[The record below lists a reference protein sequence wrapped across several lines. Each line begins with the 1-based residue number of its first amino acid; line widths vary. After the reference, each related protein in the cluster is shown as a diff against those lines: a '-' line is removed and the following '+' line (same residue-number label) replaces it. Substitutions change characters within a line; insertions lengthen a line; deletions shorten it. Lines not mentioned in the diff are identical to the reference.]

1 MIADPLFAELSLRGW
16 DWRFGLFFE
25 LAGLTVVALMYLW
38 QSGPVRVISAIQVAA
53 LTLAV
58 AVLAIP
64 SYFVV
69 SYLGHPAGWIL
80 PVTGLLYFLGVAGV
94 IAING
99 GKMLMSRTMLC
110 GIRMAIVVAV
120 AFLLLRP
127 VWVNEKKGERRR
139 PVALLVDVSE
149 SMKSKDPRPGL
160 SDQWRIAIAYDLIE
174 PDKGIPES
182 QVVSAAAEGKLP
194 DKPPRIEIARAA
206 LLNPR
211 LNLIEKLR
219 SQSGPVEPS
228 TFGAKRVGR
237 EAFDT
242 RWIKEITA
250 PEPRTALA
258 DAVSELID
266 RDAKDLPAAIV
277 IVTDGREN
285 FSARRRSLDD
295 IARECER
302 LKVPLHIYGVG
313 SSAYGHVQ
321 LREALVP
328 DTVFVDD
335 IVAVPVRYRVKGVS
349 EGKAEIVLKYGDR
362 EVARKLIDPVRE
374 GDDLREV
381 LTFSPT
387 KEDALVKKPELTVT
401 VRVTTG
407 FGATAEILSDETVK
421 NVKVVDRKL
430 KVLVVDSLPRFD
442 FKFLQRALLR
452 DRRVEA
458 SFFLTEGDRQSM
470 KTGRPWVP
478 GFALA
483 RDEFRKELFEYDLL
497 IFGDI
502 PAAFWTP
509 EQQEVIKEF
518 VAEGGGMIHIAGK
531 WHAPAGWVKSPIA
544 DVLPVEFEAV
554 RFPIESPARPIGF
567 KPQVAPAAARSAVLS
582 LEDDPLDNARRWRAL
597 PEIYWHYPVTKL
609 KPAAEAFLI
618 HPTLKLADGKP
629 MPLLAGHY
637 YGKGY
642 VLFVGFDETW
652 RWRFNEADKY
662 FGRFW
667 SQAVYVAG
675 VPRTVGTKLTQ
686 LSMNTT
692 DPVQGKTGEVY
703 ARLFTKDFK
712 PVTADEIEARLV
724 KLDADPNEKDAN
736 VPVKLI
742 AIRGPDN
749 KPTGEYLATM
759 PFNRT
764 GRFALKV
771 DPNNGNPASLEYR
784 VSLPPEHELAP
795 GAMAE
800 GDMRKLA
807 EATGGGFYR
816 EEDLFKLPAAVKPQ
830 TAPFSI
836 RTEFILWNKWAM
848 ILLIVL
854 LTMEWVVR
862 KFNGLS

>member
-1 MIADPLFAELSLRGW
+1 MLSLFAELALRGW
-16 DWRFGLFFE
+16 HWGFGVGFGLI
-25 LAGLTVVALMYLW
+25 A
-38 QSGPVRVISAIQVAA
+38 
-53 LTLAV
+53 AV
-58 AVLAIP
+58 AVGMLYVRESP
-64 SYFVV
+64 R
-69 SYLGHPAGWIL
+69 LGFASRSAMA
-80 PVTGLLYFLGVAGV
+80 LLRIGIVA
-94 IAING
+94 
-99 GKMLMSRTMLC
+99 T
-110 GIRMAIVVAV
+110 V

-127 VWVNEKKGERRR
+127 VWVNERKGERRR

-149 SMKSKDPRPGL
+149 SMSSKDPRPGN
-160 SDQWRIAIAYDLIE
+160 SDQWRVALAYGFVP
-174 PDKGIPES
+174 PDKGIPDTPI
-182 QVVSAAAEGKLP
+182 VSAVGDGKMP
-194 DKPPRIEIARAA
+194 DKPSRIEIAREA
-206 LLNPR
+206 LLNTQ
-211 LNLIEKLR
+211 LNLLEQLR
-219 SQSGPVEPS
+219 STAGPVEPS
-228 TFGAKRVGR
+228 TFGANRVGH
-237 EAFDT
+237 ESIDT
-242 RWIKEITA
+242 RWLKDITA
-250 PEPRTALA
+250 NEPRTALA

-266 RDAKDLPAAIV
+266 RDEKDLPAAMV

-302 LKVPLHIYGVG
+302 LRVPLHIYGVG

-328 DTVFVDD
+328 DALFVDD
-335 IVAVPVRYRVKGVS
+335 TVAVPVRYRVKGVTD
-349 EGKAEIVLKYGDR
+349 GKAEIVLKYGDR
-362 EVARKLIDPVRE
+362 EVARKTIEPVRV
-374 GDDLREV
+374 GDDLREM
-381 LTFSPT
+381 LTFVPT
-387 KEDALVKKPELTVT
+387 KQDAEAKKPELTVT
-401 VRVTTG
+401 VRITTG
-407 FGATAEILSDETVK
+407 FGATAEILTDETVK

-470 KTGRPWVP
+470 KAGRPWVP
-478 GFALA
+478 GFALG

-497 IFGDI
+497 IFGDV
-502 PAAFWTP
+502 PGSFWTP
-509 EQQEVIKEF
+509 EQQDVIKQF
-518 VAEGGGMIHIAGK
+518 VAEGGGMVQIAGR
-531 WHAPAGWVKSPIA
+531 WHAPAGWAKSPIA
-544 DVLPVEFEAV
+544 DVLPLDFESV

-567 KPQVAPAAARSAVLS
+567 KPQVAPAAARAAVLS
-582 LEDDPLDNARRWRAL
+582 LEDDPLDNARRWRQL
-597 PEIYWHYPVTKL
+597 PEIFWHYPVTKL

-618 HPTLKLADGKP
+618 HPTAKLADGKP

-642 VLFVGFDETW
+642 VLFMGFDETW

-667 SQAVYVAG
+667 SQVVYVAG

-686 LSMNTT
+686 LSMNTI

-703 ARLFTKDFK
+703 ARLFTKDFQ
-712 PVTADEIEARLV
+712 PVTADEVEARLA

-736 VPVKLI
+736 VPVKLT

-749 KPTGEYLATM
+749 KPTGEYIATL

-771 DPNNGNPASLEYR
+771 DANNGNPANLEYR

-795 GAMAE
+795 GPMAE
-800 GDMRKLA
+800 GELRKLA
-807 EATGGGFYR
+807 ETTGGGFYR
-816 EEDLFKLPAAVKPQ
+816 EEDLHKLPAQVKPQ
-830 TAPFSI
+830 MSPFAI
-836 RTEFILWNKWAM
+836 RTEYILWNKWAM
-848 ILLIVL
+848 MLLIVL
-854 LTMEWVVR
+854 LSMEWVVR

>member
-1 MIADPLFAELSLRGW
+1 MASLAFIPDLAFRGW
-16 DWRFGLFFE
+16 PLWVGVVLGLIAVAAVGVLYVRESPRLGF
-25 LAGLTVVALMYLW
+25 APRALMALL
-38 QSGPVRVISAIQVAA
+38 RIAI
-53 LTLAV
+53 V
-58 AVLAIP
+58 AV
-64 SYFVV
+64 
-69 SYLGHPAGWIL
+69 
-80 PVTGLLYFLGVAGV
+80 
-94 IAING
+94 
-99 GKMLMSRTMLC
+99 
-110 GIRMAIVVAV
+110 V

-127 VWVNEKKGERRR
+127 VFVYENKGERQR
-139 PVALLVDVSE
+139 PVAVLVDVSE
-149 SMKSKDPRPGL
+149 SMKNRDPRPGNT
-160 SDQWRIAIAYDLIE
+160 DQWRVAIAYGFVP

-182 QVVSAAAEGKLP
+182 PVMSAVGEGKMP
-194 DKPPRIEIARAA
+194 DKPARFEIAREA
-206 LLNPR
+206 LLNPK
-211 LNLIEKLR
+211 LALLDKLR
-219 SQSGPVEPS
+219 EAGPVEPS
-228 TFGAKRVGR
+228 TFGLNRSGR
-237 EAFDT
+237 ESFDT
-242 RWIKEITA
+242 RWIKELNAT
-250 PEPRTALA
+250 EPRTALA
-258 DAVSELID
+258 DAISELID
-266 RDAKDLPAAIV
+266 RDEKDLPAAIV
-277 IVTDGREN
+277 AITDGREN
-285 FSARRRSLDD
+285 YSSRRRSLDD
-295 IARECER
+295 LARECAR

-328 DTVFVDD
+328 DTLFVDD
-335 IVAVPVRYRVKGVS
+335 MVSVPVRYRVKGVAD
-349 EGKAEIVLKYGDR
+349 GKAEIVLKYGDR

-374 GDDLREV
+374 GDDLREI
-381 LTFSPT
+381 LSFSPT
-387 KEDALVKKPELTVT
+387 KEDALAKKPELTVT

-407 FGATAEILSDETVK
+407 FGATAEILTDETVK

-470 KTGRPWVP
+470 RAGRPWVA
-478 GFALA
+478 GFALG

-502 PAAFWTP
+502 PGTFWTP
-509 EQQEVIKEF
+509 EQQDVIKQF
-518 VAEGGGMIHIAGK
+518 VAEGGGLIHIAGK
-531 WHAPAGWVKSPIA
+531 WHAPAAWVKSPIG
-544 DVLPVEFEAV
+544 DVLPVEFDAV

-582 LEDDPLDNARRWRAL
+582 LEDDPLDNARRWRQL
-597 PEIYWHYPVTKL
+597 SEMYWHYPVKKL

-618 HPTLKLADGKP
+618 HPTEKTTDGKP

-642 VLFVGFDETW
+642 VVFMGFDETW

-662 FGRFW
+662 FGRYW
-667 SQAVYVAG
+667 SQLVYVAG

-692 DPVQGKTGEVY
+692 DPIQGKTGEVY
-703 ARLFTKDFK
+703 ARLFTKDFQ
-712 PVTADEIEARLV
+712 PVTADEVEARLV
-724 KLDADPNEKDAN
+724 KVDADPNEKDSN
-736 VPVKLI
+736 IPVKLT
-742 AIRGPDN
+742 ALRGPDN
-749 KPTGEYLATM
+749 KPTGEYVATM

-771 DPNNGNPASLEYR
+771 DPNNGNPAALDYR

-800 GDMRKLA
+800 GEMRKLA

-816 EEDLFKLPAAVKPQ
+816 EEDLHKLPAQVKAQ
-830 TAPFSI
+830 MAPFSI